1 MCVFENNFELSF
13 SIENVERDLNV
24 NSEIVISVNLELKN
38 FNMKS

>member
-1 MCVFENNFELSF
+1 MYVFENNFELRC

>member
-1 MCVFENNFELSF
+1 MCVFENNFELRF

-38 FNMKS
+38 FNMKI